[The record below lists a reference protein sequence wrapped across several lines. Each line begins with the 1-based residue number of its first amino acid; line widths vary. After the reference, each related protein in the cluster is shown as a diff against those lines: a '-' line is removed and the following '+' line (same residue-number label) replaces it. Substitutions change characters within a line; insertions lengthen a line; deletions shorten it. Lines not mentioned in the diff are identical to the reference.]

1 MRGDE
6 TELTHQ
12 ELEELLGVYALDAV
26 DAETAAVV
34 ERHLAECMRCSVEVA
49 QHHEVAGL
57 LANSGGESPA
67 GLWSGIARQLD
78 GSRPPSWERLARRLE
93 TDPELSELATDP
105 REVRL
110 SGEDGDG
117 TAGGPP
123 DPIRDGHTPS
133 AEVIPI
139 GTGRRRN
146 QLLMRGAVIVAA
158 AAAVVA
164 VVLGVQVNHLHHQ
177 VTALQSPTL
186 SRAEQAAVDSPSSK
200 KVLLSSPTSS
210 GTSTVKATVVLTASG
225 TGFVE
230 ASELS
235 SLPGSE
241 TYQLWGVIGNQT
253 ISLGLLGPH
262 PRVASFSVAGN
273 GQVAAFAI
281 TAEHAGGVVR
291 STHQPVVA
299 GEVTT

>member
-1 MRGDE
+1 VRGDG

-12 ELEELLGVYALDAV
+12 DIQELLGVYALDAV
-26 DAETAAVV
+26 DAETAAAVD
-34 ERHLAECMRCSVEVA
+34 RHLAECVRCSVEVA

-67 GLWSGIARQLD
+67 ELWSGIARQLD
-78 GSRPPSWERLARRLE
+78 GSRPPAWERLARRLE
-93 TDPELSELATDP
+93 TDPGLSERATDP
-105 REVRL
+105 REVRPPGDD
-110 SGEDGDG
+110 GEFH
-117 TAGGPP
+117 AGGPS
-123 DPIRDGHTPS
+123 DPARAGDSPS
-133 AEVIPI
+133 VGVIPI
-139 GTGRRRN
+139 KSGRRRN
-146 QLLMRGAVIVAA
+146 QVLMRGVVIVAA

-186 SRAEQAAVDSPSSK
+186 SQAEKAAVNAPSSK
-200 KVLLSSPTSS
+200 KVLLSSPTTS
-210 GTSTVKATVVLTASG
+210 GTSSVKVTVVLTASG

-235 SLPGSE
+235 SLPGSQ

-253 ISLGLLGPH
+253 ISLGLLGSH
-262 PRVASFSVAGN
+262 PRVVPFSVAGN

-281 TAEHAGGVVR
+281 TAENAGGVVR